1 MESAVRKE
9 LAEKVKAHL
18 SSEGVKKSRATLQ
31 KVRPQILFLD
41 NLNFINDT
49 IKELTERK
57 HIKNVSLVQ
66 ISADDLTKA
75 RQIAKTYQD
84 TYIAENLLYPDGG
97 KDIEQT
103 PAGKHLKKNSP
114 HLYKKILANEAFV
127 VRSFSVMAEIKTKI
141 IKEFVNATEAQLKKI
156 ISRVDRGHGAGDGV
170 AVSGVAAARAFG
182 EVDTALGDDKESLK
196 QFNDEF
202 SKFLQN
208 AFDEGDIDAPVVDAI
223 KKVTI
228 QYDSIVTPD
237 GEIKQEYI
245 PIVEFQDKYTNRVTD
260 KARETTAKKLIEK
273 FFKKVDAGEIVAL
286 EGSSPLR
293 DKVFSVAISKV
304 IDIKV
309 QKGQTIKVTIDKNID
324 PKKVKLKNKGKADTK
339 SRDKDRKGKTTVTKG
354 RPTAV
359 PKGRQTPATRNSLN
373 IKSLLGIMNSRIND
387 TVAKN
392 MGPPRLENRTGTFAG
407 SVRITDVSQ
416 TRQGFP
422 SIGYTYQRNPY
433 GVFETTSGS
442 RFADPKRDP
451 RPLIDASIREI
462 AAQFA
467 IGRLYTRRI

>member
-1 MESAVRKE
+1 MESSVRKE

-18 SSEGVKKSRATLQ
+18 SSEGVKKSRKTLQ

-57 HIKNVSLVQ
+57 HIKNISLVQ
-66 ISADDLTKA
+66 LDENKLTRA
-75 RQIAKTYQD
+75 RKIAETYQD
-84 TYIAENLLYPDGG
+84 TYIQENLLYPDGAQ
-97 KDIEQT
+97 DIEQT
-103 PAGKHLKKNSP
+103 PAGKHLKNNSP
-114 HLYKKILANEAFV
+114 VLYKKVLAKEAFV
-127 VRSFSVMAEIKTKI
+127 VRSFAVMAEIKTKI
-141 IKEFVNATEAQLKKI
+141 IKEFVTATEAQLKKI

-182 EVDTALGDDKESLK
+182 EVDTALGDDKESLE

-245 PIVEFQDKYTNRVTD
+245 PIVEFQDKYTNRITD

-273 FFKKVDAGEIVAL
+273 FFKKIDAGEIVAL

-309 QKGQTIKVTIDKNID
+309 QKGQTIKVTVDKNID
-324 PKKVKLKNKGKADTK
+324 PKKVKLKKYRK
-339 SRDKDRKGKTTVTKG
+339 SR
-354 RPTAV
+354 
-359 PKGRQTPATRNSLN
+359 
-373 IKSLLGIMNSRIND
+373 
-387 TVAKN
+387 
-392 MGPPRLENRTGTFAG
+392 
-407 SVRITDVSQ
+407 
-416 TRQGFP
+416 
-422 SIGYTYQRNPY
+422 Y
-433 GVFETTSGS
+433 
-442 RFADPKRDP
+442 
-451 RPLIDASIREI
+451 
-462 AAQFA
+462 
-467 IGRLYTRRI
+467 